1 MTPEMF
7 DIYDEDANRIGT
19 ASREEVHTAGYWHQ
33 TFHCWLVR
41 PEGNRRMVLFQLRSP
56 SKDTFPDRFDITAAG
71 HLTAGE
77 TIQEASRELQEEL
90 GLRVPFD
97 RLSLLF
103 TVRTDE
109 RGTVRGRTFIDR
121 EISHVFGYES
131 DWPLDAYTLQEEEVS
146 GLYEAELRELADL
159 FEGTIDSLEV
169 RGVLAPSTS
178 ADGND
183 GLSQAGS
190 DAESVRTVAKQ
201 DFVPHPDDYYLRVFE
216 LLGKI

>member
-41 PEGNRRMVLFQLRSP
+41 PEGERRMVLFQLRSS
-56 SKDTFPDRFDITAAG
+56 SKDTFPDKFDITAAG

-77 TIQEASRELQEEL
+77 TIQGASRELQEEL
-90 GLRVPFD
+90 GLCVPFD

-121 EISHVFGYES
+121 EISHVFGYAS

-146 GLYEAELRELADL
+146 GLYEAELHELAAL
-159 FEGTIDSLEV
+159 FEGTADSLEV
-169 RGVLAPSTS
+169 RGVLAQHK
-178 ADGND
+178 DGVGIG
-183 GLSQAGS
+183 GLSQADSG
-190 DAESVRTVAKQ
+190 AVSVRTVAKE
-201 DFVPHPDDYYLRVFE
+201 DFVPHPDDYYLRVLE
-216 LLGKI
+216 LLAKI

>member
-41 PEGNRRMVLFQLRSP
+41 PEGEGRMVLFQLRSS
-56 SKDTFPDRFDITAAG
+56 SKDTFPDKFDITAAG
-71 HLTAGE
+71 HLTSGE
-77 TIQEASRELQEEL
+77 TIQGASRELQEEL
-90 GLRVPFD
+90 GLSVPFD

-121 EISHVFGYES
+121 EISHVFGYAS
-131 DWPLDAYTLQEEEVS
+131 DWPLEAYTLQEEEVS
-146 GLYEAELRELADL
+146 GLYEAELHRLAAL
-159 FEGTIDSLEV
+159 FEGTADSLEV
-169 RGVLAPSTS
+169 RGVLAQS
-178 ADGND
+178 ANGEGDG
-183 GLSQAGS
+183 GLSQADSG
-190 DAESVRTVAKQ
+190 AASVRTVTKE

-216 LLGKI
+216 LLAKI

>member
-41 PEGNRRMVLFQLRSP
+41 PEGNRRMVLFQLRSS

-71 HLTAGE
+71 HLTSGE
-77 TIQEASRELQEEL
+77 TIQGASRELQEEL
-90 GLRVPFD
+90 GLCVPFE

-121 EISHVFGYES
+121 EISHVFGYAS

-146 GLYEAELRELADL
+146 GLYEAELHELAAL
-159 FEGTIDSLEV
+159 FEGTIDFLEV
-169 RGVLAPSTS
+169 RGVLAQHENGRTDSSSSRS
-178 ADGND
+178 A
-183 GLSQAGS
+183 LTP
-190 DAESVRTVAKQ
+190 ESVRTVAKK

>member
-41 PEGNRRMVLFQLRSP
+41 PEGEGRMVLFQLRSS
-56 SKDTFPDRFDITAAG
+56 SKDTFPDKFDITAAG

-77 TIQEASRELQEEL
+77 TIQGASRELQEEL

-109 RGTVRGRTFIDR
+109 RGTVRGKTFIDR
-121 EISHVFGYES
+121 EISHVFGYAS
-131 DWPLDAYTLQEEEVS
+131 DWPLEAYTLQEEEVS
-146 GLYEAELRELADL
+146 GLYEAELHRLAAL
-159 FEGTIDSLEV
+159 FEGTVDSLEV
-169 RGVLAPSTS
+169 RGVLAQP
-178 ADGND
+178 ANGGGDG

-190 DAESVRTVAKQ
+190 DAVSVRTVTKE

-216 LLGKI
+216 LLAKI